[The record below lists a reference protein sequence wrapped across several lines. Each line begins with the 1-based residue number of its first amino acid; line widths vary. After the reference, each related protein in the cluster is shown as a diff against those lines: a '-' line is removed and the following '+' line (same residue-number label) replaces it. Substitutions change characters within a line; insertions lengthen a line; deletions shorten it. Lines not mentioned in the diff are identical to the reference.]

1 MFFFQILDVCEAF
14 EHRERDYYPPQVTFI
29 FSFLKVSLIQTTE
42 QEALPPPELQL
53 RIADILTASPDIAE
67 TVSLLCS
74 SINLLKKQ

>member
-1 MFFFQILDVCEAF
+1 MFVGHLSKGKGIITQTSHIYFFFF
-14 EHRERDYYPPQVTFI
+14 
-29 FSFLKVSLIQTTE
+29 KVSLIQTTE

-53 RIADILTASPDIAE
+53 RIADILSASPDIAE